1 MCPKRSRHVR
11 DRLAEKGGIR
21 AQPRLRDTLALVPAF
36 DPRLRYVRC
45 AIYTRQSVARPGR
58 DPALASCRLQREACF
73 RFIASHIDQRWVPV
87 AESFDDEGE
96 SGASIE
102 RPAFMRLL
110 QRVDQGLVDQV
121 VVHRL
126 DRLTRNTRDWARIQM
141 HLEPRNVGVAVVTGS
156 VQTGTTAL
164 AGFQLN
170 MLAAIA
176 ECTARGL
183 RPCSWTSLYSVQQTG
198 LRTVRFEREMI
209 ADRLRDART
218 ARKQRDLRSAG
229 RIPYGYASDPRTRQ
243 LFVVASE
250 AEIVRMAF
258 RLAAADLNPSQIAQS
273 LSAGPH
279 AEPEKPR
286 RWHPRTVLRM
296 LRNRTYLGLMPDGSP
311 AVHDAI
317 IADEL
322 FAKVADVLDGRRTR
336 TPSPR
341 PQQEGADPFLLRG
354 LLVCGQCGRPMT
366 TTSPRKVKSVPVTG
380 HRRLPLHRYYRCR
393 GPKPCPGA
401 HVPAEFIEERLLEV
415 MADPPAGLAP
425 VARHTFMC
433 IARDWPL
440 LVHMNRRLFLVAYLE
455 KVIWHPTWNLPQP
468 VLAADLTLK
477 FDMAQRF
484 WPSQPPAG

>member
-1 MCPKRSRHVR
+1 M
-11 DRLAEKGGIR
+11 
-21 AQPRLRDTLALVPAF
+21 PAF
-36 DPRLRYVRC
+36 DPRLRCVRC
-45 AIYTRQSVARPGR
+45 ASYTRQSVARPGR
-58 DPALASCRLQREACF
+58 DPALASCRLQREACV

-176 ECTARGL
+176 E
-183 RPCSWTSLYSVQQTG
+183 
-198 LRTVRFEREMI
+198 FEREMI
-209 ADRLRDART
+209 ADRLRDARA
-218 ARKQRDLRSAG
+218 ARKQRGLRSAG
-229 RIPYGYASDPRTRQ
+229 RVPFGYASDPHTRQ
-243 LFVVASE
+243 LLIVPSE
-250 AEIVRMAF
+250 AEIVTMAF

-279 AEPEKPR
+279 AVPEKQR

-366 TTSPRKVKSVPVTG
+366 TTSPRKVKLVLATG
-380 HRRLPLHRYYRCR
+380 HRRLPSHRYYRCR

-401 HVPAEFIEERLLEV
+401 HVPAEFIEERLIEV
-415 MADPPAGLAP
+415 MAEPPAGLAP
-425 VARHTFMC
+425 AARDTFMC
-433 IARDWPL
+433 IARHWPN
-440 LVHMNRRLFLVAYLE
+440 LVHINRRLFLVAYLE
-455 KVIWHPTWNLPQP
+455 KVVWHPTWNLPQP
-468 VLAADLTLK
+468 VLAADLRLK
-477 FDMAQRF
+477 FDIAQRF